1 MRGRKVAMCAA
12 ALVFFAI
19 GFSITYAEPRPRAGG

>member
-1 MRGRKVAMCAA
+1 MRGRMVAMCAA

-19 GFSITYAEPRPRAGG
+19 GFSIAYAEARPRAGG

>member
-1 MRGRKVAMCAA
+1 MKGRKVAMCAA

-19 GFSITYAEPRPRAGG
+19 GFTITYAEPRPRPGG